1 METRSLKEISTIVGD
16 AVENDHVMDI
26 VHDWEL
32 KNGSDIYYENEE
44 TGKELTPDE
53 RQAYLK
59 GDYEGDVNESAVDI
73 YQWFIISRSGADF
86 LMRRTEEIVYYS
98 PSLEMYVWAIDDFGT
113 PWEAVRRIF
122 LDFDE
127 AKPGL
132 DGRMEGM

>member
-59 GDYEGDVNESAVDI
+59 GDYEGDVNES
-73 YQWFIISRSGADF
+73 
-86 LMRRTEEIVYYS
+86 VYS
-98 PSLEMYVWAIDDFGT
+98 DSKNG
-113 PWEAVRRIF
+113 
-122 LDFDE
+122 
-127 AKPGL
+127 
-132 DGRMEGM
+132 

>member
-1 METRSLKEISTIVGD
+1 METRTLKEISIIVGD
-16 AVENDHVMDI
+16 AVANDHIIDI
-26 VHDWEL
+26 VNDWEL
-32 KNGSDIYYENEE
+32 INGSDIYYEDEV

-53 RQAYLK
+53 RKAYLN
-59 GDYEGDVNESAVDI
+59 GSYPNDVNESAVDI

-98 PSLEMYVWAIDDFGT
+98 PTLEMYVWAIDDLGT
-113 PWEAVRRIF
+113 PWESVRRIF

-132 DGRMEGM
+132 DGMTEI